1 LEVVNLFTMKIHEIR
16 EIATIED
23 LISKID
29 EEEKNLQD
37 LKFLLATKQLE
48 NTAKI
53 RNTRRDIARMKTILI
68 QRKAKLDKTTQNKK

>member
-1 LEVVNLFTMKIHEIR
+1 MKIHEIR
-16 EIATIED
+16 EIPTIEE
-23 LISKID
+23 LVNKIQ

-53 RNTRRDIARMKTILI
+53 RNTRLDIARMKTILKE
-68 QRKAKLDKTTQNKK
+68 REKKLIVKNNK

>member
-1 LEVVNLFTMKIHEIR
+1 MKIHEIK
-16 EIATIED
+16 EIPSIEE
-23 LISKID
+23 LKNKIH

-53 RNTRRDIARMKTILI
+53 QNTKRDIARMKTVLNGLL
-68 QRKAKLDKTTQNKK
+68 RK

>member
-1 LEVVNLFTMKIHEIR
+1 MKIHEIR
-16 EIATIED
+16 EIPTIEE
-23 LISKID
+23 LVNKIK

-53 RNTRRDIARMKTILI
+53 RNTKLDIARMKTILKE
-68 QRKAKLDKTTQNKK
+68 REMKLIVQNNK